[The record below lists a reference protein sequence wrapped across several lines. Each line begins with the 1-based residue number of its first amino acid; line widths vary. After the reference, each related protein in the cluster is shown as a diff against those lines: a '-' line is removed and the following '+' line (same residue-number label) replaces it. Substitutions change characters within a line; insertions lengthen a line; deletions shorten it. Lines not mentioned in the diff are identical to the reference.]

1 MELFTYVWRVDE
13 LIWFS
18 VFFFSYSIIFFS
30 DSNFF
35 LSDSNIFI
43 SDLSCSFLARSWA
56 ISAKSCRSLW
66 IKGGDGGGIAA
77 SEQIIVTLAR
87 VDKLVPVPAI
97 SGNDCDLE
105 LKLGIIFNGKYFR
118 DNIYCVAKNWKV
130 LKQKILLQ

>member
-56 ISAKSCRSLW
+56 ISAKSCRFLSV
-66 IKGGDGGGIAA
+66 KGGDGGGIAL
-77 SEQIIVTLAR
+77 LAR
-87 VDKLVPVPAI
+87 VDKLVPAPAI

-105 LKLGIIFNGKYFR
+105 LKLGIIFNGKYSR